1 MFERLEMVPPDPILG
16 LEEAFQ
22 RDPSPAKINL
32 GVGVYQDDDGRTPI
46 FNSVKRAEEQILR
59 AETSKSYLAING
71 TPEYAVAVQTL
82 IFGPAHP
89 VCADGLTA
97 TAHTPG
103 GTGGL
108 RIAADFLKGA
118 NPEATVWVSQ
128 PTWPNHPNV
137 FRAAG
142 LRVETYPYF
151 NAAANTLAFDEMRTA
166 LGRLPAGDV
175 VVFHGSCHN
184 PTGIDPSP
192 EQWTSITEIV
202 EERQL
207 LALVDFAYQGLAEG
221 IPEDAGGV
229 RTLCSRGRE
238 MLIASS
244 FSKNFGLYNERTGAL
259 TLVAGSR
266 AAAQASLSH
275 IKQCIRANY
284 SNPPA
289 HGAKIV
295 TTILQS
301 TELSAQWE
309 AEVAAMRMRIRAMRR
324 RFVCGLAAAGVT
336 RDFSFIERQ
345 HGMFSFTGLTKD
357 QVRRLREEHSIYM
370 VESGRVNVAGMTEA
384 NLPTLCE
391 AVAAVLQAEE
401 PQGDECA
408 TGC

>member
-1 MFERLEMVPPDPILG
+1 MFERLEMAPPDPILG
-16 LEEAFQ
+16 LEEAFG
-22 RDPSPAKINL
+22 RDPNPAKINL
-32 GVGVYQDDDGRTPI
+32 SVGVYKDGDGFTPI

-59 AETSKSYLAING
+59 DETSKSYLAIDG
-71 TPEYAVAVQTL
+71 APEYAVVVQAL
-82 IFGPAHP
+82 IFGEAHP
-89 VCADGLTA
+89 VSADGLA
-97 TAHTPG
+97 VTAHTPG

-108 RIAADFLKGA
+108 RIAADFLKRA

-137 FRAAG
+137 FRSAG

-151 NAAANTLAFDEMRTA
+151 NAPANDLAFEEMRAT

-184 PTGIDPSP
+184 PTGIDPTP
-192 EQWTSITEIV
+192 EQWASIADIV

-207 LALVDFAYQGLAEG
+207 LPLVDFAYQGLAEG
-221 IPEDAGGV
+221 VREDAGGI
-229 RTLCSRGRE
+229 RALHRPGRE

-259 TLVAGSR
+259 TLVAR
-266 AAAQASLSH
+266 TPAAAQASLSH

-295 TTILQS
+295 AAILQS
-301 TELSAQWE
+301 AALSAEWE
-309 AEVAAMRMRIRAMRR
+309 AEVAAMRGRIRDMRR
-324 RFVCGLAAAGVT
+324 RFVSGLAAAGVT

-345 HGMFSFTGLTKD
+345 HGMFSFTGLTRE
-357 QVRRLREEHSIYM
+357 QVRRLREDHGIYI
-370 VESGRVNVAGMTEA
+370 VESGRVNVAGITEA
-384 NLPTLCE
+384 NLPTLCG
-391 AVAAVLQAEE
+391 AIATVLQ
-401 PQGDECA
+401 G
-408 TGC
+408 